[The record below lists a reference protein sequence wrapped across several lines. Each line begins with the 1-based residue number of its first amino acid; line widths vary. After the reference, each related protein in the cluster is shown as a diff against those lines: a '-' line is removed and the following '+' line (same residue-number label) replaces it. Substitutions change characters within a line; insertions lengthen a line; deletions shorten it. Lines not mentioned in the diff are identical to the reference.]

1 MTISAPKLLAS
12 AGATVTAMFV
22 GSFFGDS
29 GTIYGA
35 AIGSIVSGTAAE
47 GYEFVLARSNA
58 KAKAAYRR
66 YHPMLET
73 LADAK
78 QPGKQPPTGEA
89 RVWPHEGMSLYERV
103 EARPG
108 GKEALAAAK
117 VRRDQARA
125 KHDKRMANA
134 RKPAVLIG
142 SGLAIAGV
150 SLGVAYGVV
159 LLPTEAATGKTLAS
173 HFPGNTTQYGS
184 SFGSTSSTPPAR
196 VAPTVTPSGSVRP
209 SQSFMGTPTQTP
221 QASPSMMPSVTASPT
236 ITMVPVT
243 TPAIQGTPA
252 PQDSA
257 TELP

>member
-1 MTISAPKLLAS
+1 
-12 AGATVTAMFV
+12 MFV

-47 GYEFVLARSNA
+47 GYEFLLARSNA

-78 QPGKQPPTGEA
+78 QPGKQPPADEA
-89 RVWPHEGMSLYERV
+89 RVWPHEGMTLHERV

-108 GKEALAAAK
+108 GKEALEAAK
-117 VRRDQARA
+117 VRRDRARA

-150 SLGVAYGVV
+150 SLGVAYGAV
-159 LLPTEAATGKTLAS
+159 LVPTEAATGRTLAS
-173 HFPGNTTQYGS
+173 HFPGNKTEYGS
-184 SFGSTSSTPPAR
+184 SFGSVSSTPPAR
-196 VAPTVTPSGSVRP
+196 VTPTVSPSGSVPP
-209 SQSFMGTPTQTP
+209 SQSLIETPAQTP
-221 QASPSMMPSVTASPT
+221 QASLSPSAIPSATPSPT
-236 ITMVPVT
+236 VTMIPVT
-243 TPAIQGTPA
+243 TSPA